1 MTDNEQ
7 PKYDPTQRLTFKEKL
22 GYGLGDTASNFFF
35 QVFNIF
41 LLYYYTD
48 VFGIHPAAVGVMFIV
63 TKVIDAISDP
73 LMGLIADRTNSRWGK
88 FRPYLLW
95 GAIPYGLLG
104 YAMFAGPDL
113 SATGKLVYAYAT
125 YTLMMLAYT
134 VINIPYS
141 ALMGV
146 MSSNSVERTSLSSY
160 RFVCA
165 FSAAWVIGTFVTPL
179 KTILGGGDE
188 AQGFRLTM
196 MLFAVISIGL
206 FWVTFASTRE
216 RVKPLQE
223 KSDLKL
229 DFKAMLTNLPWIT
242 LFFAAIFTLMNAAVR
257 NGTIMYY
264 FKYYIGDDGTPMFLI
279 FDKTAVFMSLGL
291 LAMVAGIACT
301 KALASR
307 FDKRML
313 LIVLATLNALA
324 MAAFYFIP
332 PEEFL
337 LMIVVNMFA
346 TFVIGPT
353 IALVWAMYAD
363 TADYGEWKSGRRTTG
378 LVFSALQ
385 FAQKLGLA
393 VGAGLTGIILSWFGF
408 IANVE
413 QSDQSINGIRLMFSI
428 FPAALAMAGVV
439 AIVFY
444 PLRDSKVKEIEAELN
459 KRHGYGTDEEATPA
473 TS

>member
-1 MTDNEQ
+1 MTDSDKT
-7 PKYDPTQRLTFKEKL
+7 PYDPSQRLTIKEKI
-22 GYGLGDTASNFFF
+22 GYGLGDAASNFFF

-48 VFGIHPAAVGVMFIV
+48 VFGINPALVGVMFIV
-63 TKVIDAISDP
+63 TKVIDAVSDP
-73 LMGLIADRTNSRWGK
+73 VMGLIADRTTTRWGK
-88 FRPYLLW
+88 FRPYLFW
-95 GAIPYGLLG
+95 GAIPYGVLG
-104 YAMFAGPDL
+104 YAMFAGPEL
-113 SATGKLVYAYAT
+113 SESGKLIYAYVT

-141 ALMGV
+141 ALLGV

-179 KTILGGGDE
+179 KNILGGGDE

-196 MLFAVISIGL
+196 MLFAVISIAL
-206 FWVTFASTRE
+206 FWVTFATTRE
-216 RVKPLQE
+216 RIKPLQE

-229 DFKAMLTNLPWIT
+229 DFQAMLTNLPWIT

-264 FKYYIGDDGTPMFLI
+264 FKYYVGDDGTPIFMI

-291 LAMVAGIACT
+291 LAMVIGIACT

-307 FDKRML
+307 FDKRLL
-313 LIVLATLNALA
+313 LIGLATLNAVA

-332 PEEFL
+332 PDQFL
-337 LMIVVNMFA
+337 LMLIVNMFA
-346 TFVIGPT
+346 TLVIGPT
-353 IALVWAMYAD
+353 IPLVWAMYAD

-393 VGAGLTGIILSWFGF
+393 VGAGLTGIILSLFGF
-408 IANVE
+408 IANEV
-413 QSDQSINGIRLMFSI
+413 QSEMSINGIRLMFSI
-428 FPAALAMAGVV
+428 FPAVLAMAGVV
-439 AIVFY
+439 AVLFY
-444 PLRDSKVKEIEAELN
+444 PLRDKKVAEIEAELN
-459 KRHGYGTDEEATPA
+459 KRHGFVSDDDPVTANP
-473 TS
+473 